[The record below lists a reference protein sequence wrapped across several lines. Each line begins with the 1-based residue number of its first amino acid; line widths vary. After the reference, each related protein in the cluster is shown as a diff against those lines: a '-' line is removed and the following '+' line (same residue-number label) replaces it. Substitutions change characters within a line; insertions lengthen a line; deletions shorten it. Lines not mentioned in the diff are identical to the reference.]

1 MKTISDARTAAA
13 QIGREAQALFAVIAA
28 NHLFEAGLV
37 DRHLAGLRACAIFD
51 SSLSTQMTVFPF
63 SARQAP
69 DDEPDVPGSDDG
81 DFHFTIRY

>member
-1 MKTISDARTAAA
+1 M
-13 QIGREAQALFAVIAA
+13 VIFPPFNVAT
-28 NHLFEAGLV
+28 
-37 DRHLAGLRACAIFD
+37 FD

-69 DDEPDVPGSDDG
+69 DDQADVSCSHDG